1 MKLYPTDLAVVKRRS
16 FKSWEEIIDAVKERR
31 LAIQRVLEER
41 RVWREIQNQAEES
54 WE

>member
-1 MKLYPTDLAVVKRRS
+1 MKLYPTDRAVVKRHS

-31 LAIQRVLEER
+31 LAIHRVLEER
-41 RVWREIQNQAEES
+41 RVWRELQNQAEES